1 MGVRG
6 VELGVVEELSKKG
19 GKREKKKRKEFLR
32 NSNNNRN
39 KNKGIEENGSLW
51 HLQLQ
56 QALNTAHSSLV
67 NINPLANGPFS
78 SVPIT

>member
-1 MGVRG
+1 MRIRG

-19 GKREKKKRKEFLR
+19 GKREKKIKQKSLR

-39 KNKGIEENGSLW
+39 KNKGIKENGSLW

-56 QALNTAHSSLV
+56 QTLNTA
-67 NINPLANGPFS
+67 PLQPG
-78 SVPIT
+78 